1 MRTIFNMGFSGEP
14 WRASLNGP
22 NLGHIPWGALIS
34 TVITAGVQ
42 TFSIIEARKMA
53 KDAQDAREEAE
64 AAAAAAKAAAEAEKA
79 AAQRKLDEEKKQ
91 QLQAQQASATA
102 AQGQIL
108 GIPKDYVLY
117 GGLGLGALG
126 LVALVASIVK

>member
-1 MRTIFNMGFSGEP
+1 MQSIFNIGFSADP
-14 WRASLNGP
+14 WRASLSGSR
-22 NLGHIPWGALIS
+22 LGQDWGSIIS

-42 TFSIIEARKMA
+42 TYSVIEARKMA
-53 KDAQDAREEAE
+53 EDAKDAREEAE

-102 AQGQIL
+102 VQGEIL
-108 GIPKDYVLY
+108 GIPKDYALY

-126 LVALVASIVK
+126 LVALVVSLVK